1 MLIFTKKHIN
11 VSKEGQTSESVW
23 HLLMNVKNNY
33 LFTKPLK
40 WANKKYKKFENK
52 NDIFKKKIWKN
63 IWRYYFTS
71 VYKKSWSYDL
81 QFLRYRVWQTEI
93 DIYGSFFAVLTPHPL
108 KNQKNNNFENMI
120 KTAGDIIIL
129 HMCTKSP
136 NHTRY
141 SSWDTTWYRQNF
153 LLGYFLPF

>member
-52 NDIFKKKIWKN
+52 NDIFKKKYGK
-63 IWRYYFTS
+63 TS
-71 VYKKSWSYDL
+71 
-81 QFLRYRVWQTEI
+81 
-93 DIYGSFFAVLTPHPL
+93 
-108 KNQKNNNFENMI
+108 
-120 KTAGDIIIL
+120 GDIIL
-129 HMCTKSP
+129 HLCTK
-136 NHTRY
+136 NLDHMIY
-141 SSWDTTWYRQNF
+141 SS
-153 LLGYFLPF
+153 